1 MQTQG
6 LVVVAQIQTQGG
18 SRCRLEA
25 VVDADSRSG
34 GGSRYRLKAVVD
46 ADSRQ

>member
-1 MQTQG
+1 M
-6 LVVVAQIQTQGG
+6 QTQGG
-18 SRCRLEA
+18 SRYRLKA